1 MGGTLGKVYDHK
13 ESWCWSDDVQ
23 VKVKFKKGC
32 FMEFL
37 SCPDGPERPIKK
49 ALFQVAN
56 KMAKKAVAEAKA
68 KAYKEMYRR
77 LH

>member
-1 MGGTLGKVYDHK
+1 
-13 ESWCWSDDVQ
+13 
-23 VKVKFKKGC
+23 
-32 FMEFL
+32 MEFL